1 MSLRIGAPFQISY
14 TSPLLPLKSGKR
26 VFVRRLVFRSFTLL
40 LRNDRMYTLSTEY
53 KAPYLQIG
61 IVIRARGGSGRGSL
75 EEGCNF
81 FTVFGFYSAFLDEN
95 RGRFKQRSCGNRR
108 KFENSSYHE
117 RLIIQ
122 RRKRNPGERIRGRG
136 GGKYV
141 GLEKPVDTEVT
152 KPAPLKRRHLRRSQ
166 VKNPAAEDY
175 CSRRI
180 SGMEKLRKSG
190 KNEL

>member
-1 MSLRIGAPFQISY
+1 
-14 TSPLLPLKSGKR
+14 
-26 VFVRRLVFRSFTLL
+26 
-40 LRNDRMYTLSTEY
+40 MYAISTEY

-122 RRKRNPGERIRGRG
+122 RRKRNPGERIRGRDGGKNIGIEKAGGHRSHEAGAAETTSSAKEPGEESCG
-136 GGKYV
+136 GGLLQSTNL
-141 GLEKPVDTEVT
+141 GDGEIT
-152 KPAPLKRRHLRRSQ
+152 
-166 VKNPAAEDY
+166 
-175 CSRRI
+175 
-180 SGMEKLRKSG
+180 
-190 KNEL
+190 